1 MRRFSIAILVVLI
14 VSILF
19 LFVGCTTQEKTEAEI
34 KQEQIET
41 ELEEWCELEFV
52 EDYGYYSIYAH
63 KKTGVC
69 YMQYFGS
76 YKCALT
82 VMLNADG
89 SPVTIE
95 QIQKDCGVMPN
106 D

>member
-1 MRRFSIAILVVLI
+1 MRRVLTALFVALI
-14 VSILF
+14 ISILF
-19 LFVGCTTQEKTEAEI
+19 LFIGCSHIETEAEI
-34 KQEQIET
+34 KQRQT
-41 ELEEWCELEFV
+41 ESQLEEWCEFEFV
-52 EDYGYYSIYAH
+52 ENYGYYSIYAH

-76 YKCALT
+76 YRCALT

-89 SPVTIE
+89 SPVTLE
-95 QIQKDCGVMPN
+95 QIQQDCGALPN